1 MRKTL
6 LLLLLTAVFCGA
18 FARKTPQVA
27 PAPQVP
33 DSLRGFYLFT
43 EGIKQAFIERDTAA
57 ARASLERSVE
67 ADSTYGPAWY
77 ELAELLLY
85 NDAPAAL
92 RHAERAFRT
101 DTTDK
106 WYLLQLGQAQI
117 LNDRYR
123 DAIRTYNRLREV
135 DAQNPDSYRVLAM
148 LYDQEGQPFSAIAVL
163 DSAEVRFGR
172 IDALSE
178 LKRRLLV
185 GTRQYD
191 RAVAEAQALI
201 EAAPY
206 KAENH
211 LLLGELYARQKK
223 DSLAL
228 VQFAEA
234 YRIDSTSVAVLAT
247 YSEFY
252 NERRDYAS
260 SLNYTRRLFASDE
273 MPLDDK
279 LAYFDRIT
287 GDRNFYSTFY
297 LQINDLATTLAMKYP
312 HDPRVVKLYG
322 GHLIASGQLDDA
334 LTYYKTHLDDLPPR
348 IDYFNMVIDIESYK
362 QRPDS
367 VERYTSRAMK
377 LFPENVDLHL
387 RKGQMLSYAK
397 RYDEALK
404 FYKNSLR
411 LAPGDSLR
419 GAVWGIIGETYHLMG
434 QQALQ
439 KQSEDRQPKASLYE
453 SRKGPAARCM
463 RKCYDA
469 YDRSLALRYDNAMV
483 LNNYAYFLARRARPG
498 TGARHGGARD
508 RARRE
513 QPDLSGHLRMGA
525 LPVGTLRRSEENHA
539 AGPFARP
546 QPKSRPATPLRRH
559 PGRAGR
565 EVHGRSLLEKG
576 ARRGLRRPRR
586 DRRTVPPPE
595 RGGANARRAMTRFAL
610 ILGLLLCLTVPAA
623 GQKGDLQR
631 QIAEKQRAIDALEKQ
646 IARGEQELTSIK
658 KGKNS
663 EQQSVRRLSRQIA
676 SRRQLLDETESQL
689 SLLAEQLAASDST
702 AGALNVR
709 LERYRA
715 QYAAMVREAY
725 RNYKQNSYLTY
736 IFASKDF
743 ADVARRIANIRG
755 VAKLREAKLRE
766 IAETA
771 QEVGRQQ
778 ELLAAQ
784 QQALDSTRR
793 KIDAQRA
800 RYERDQRNAK
810 ARLQRMSAR
819 EKAVLRE
826 KERQEEQLDTAI
838 AELQKLTKGNK
849 AGASFSTRTSNLN
862 LPVEGGRVKRYR
874 DNMAEITGPKGARI
888 TAIYEGKVV
897 DVKRNR
903 ITNRFDVYIAHGQY
917 ITSYANLNS
926 VSVAKGQ
933 TVAKNSAIGVIG
945 PAVDIQ
951 TMKTEYRLVFGIY
964 PPAGA
969 KKMRASD
976 CFRK

>member
-148 LYDQEGQPFSAIAVL
+148 LYDQEGQPFSAM
-163 DSAEVRFGR
+163 
-172 IDALSE
+172 
-178 LKRRLLV
+178 
-185 GTRQYD
+185 
-191 RAVAEAQALI
+191 
-201 EAAPY
+201 
-206 KAENH
+206 
-211 LLLGELYARQKK
+211 
-223 DSLAL
+223 
-228 VQFAEA
+228 A
-234 YRIDSTSVAVLAT
+234 YRIDSTRVAVLAT

-334 LTYYKTHLDDLPPR
+334 LTYYKTHLDDPPPR

-483 LNNYAYFLARRARPG
+483 LNNYAYFLSLEGRDLERALAMAG
-498 TGARHGGARD
+498 
-508 RARRE
+508 RAIV
-513 QPDLSGHLRMGA
+513 L
-525 LPVGTLRRSEENHA
+525 EENNPTYLDTYA
-539 AGPFARP
+539 WVLYR
-546 QPKSRPATPLRRH
+546 L
-559 PGRAGR
+559 GRY
-565 EVHGRSLLEKG
+565 
-576 ARRGLRRPRR
+576 
-586 DRRTVPPPE
+586 D
-595 RGGANARRAMTRFAL
+595 
-610 ILGLLLCLTVPAA
+610 
-623 GQKGDLQR
+623 
-631 QIAEKQRAIDALEKQ
+631 
-646 IARGEQELTSIK
+646 
-658 KGKNS
+658 
-663 EQQSVRRLSRQIA
+663 
-676 SRRQLLDETESQL
+676 
-689 SLLAEQLAASDST
+689 
-702 AGALNVR
+702 
-709 LERYRA
+709 
-715 QYAAMVREAY
+715 
-725 RNYKQNSYLTY
+725 
-736 IFASKDF
+736 
-743 ADVARRIANIRG
+743 
-755 VAKLREAKLRE
+755 EAKK
-766 IAETA
+766 TM
-771 QEVGRQQ
+771 
-778 ELLAAQ
+778 
-784 QQALDSTRR
+784 QQALSLDRSQSPDLQLHYGDILAALGE
-793 KIDAQRA
+793 KFMAEV
-800 RYERDQRNAK
+800 YWKK
-810 ARLQRMSAR
+810 AL
-819 EKAVLRE
+819 
-826 KERQEEQLDTAI
+826 
-838 AELQKLTKGNK
+838 
-849 AGASFSTRTSNLN
+849 
-862 LPVEGGRVKRYR
+862 EGGY
-874 DNMAEITGPKGARI
+874 DAPD
-888 TAIYEGKVV
+888 AIVE
-897 DVKRNR
+897 
-903 ITNRFDVYIAHGQY
+903 RFRRLKEA
-917 ITSYANLNS
+917 A
-926 VSVAKGQ
+926 Q
-933 TVAKNSAIGVIG
+933 T
-945 PAVDIQ
+945 PAA
-951 TMKTEYRLVFGIY
+951 
-964 PPAGA
+964 P
-969 KKMRASD
+969 
-976 CFRK
+976 

>member
-206 KAENH
+206 KAENY

-322 GHLIASGQLDDA
+322 DHLIASGQLDDA
-334 LTYYKTHLDDLPPR
+334 LTYYKTHLDDLPP
-348 IDYFNMVIDIESYK
+348 
-362 QRPDS
+362 
-367 VERYTSRAMK
+367 TST
-377 LFPENVDLHL
+377 
-387 RKGQMLSYAK
+387 
-397 RYDEALK
+397 
-404 FYKNSLR
+404 
-411 LAPGDSLR
+411 
-419 GAVWGIIGETYHLMG
+419 W
-434 QQALQ
+434 
-439 KQSEDRQPKASLYE
+439 
-453 SRKGPAARCM
+453 
-463 RKCYDA
+463 
-469 YDRSLALRYDNAMV
+469 
-483 LNNYAYFLARRARPG
+483 
-498 TGARHGGARD
+498 
-508 RARRE
+508 
-513 QPDLSGHLRMGA
+513 
-525 LPVGTLRRSEENHA
+525 
-539 AGPFARP
+539 
-546 QPKSRPATPLRRH
+546 
-559 PGRAGR
+559 
-565 EVHGRSLLEKG
+565 
-576 ARRGLRRPRR
+576 
-586 DRRTVPPPE
+586 
-595 RGGANARRAMTRFAL
+595 
-610 ILGLLLCLTVPAA
+610 
-623 GQKGDLQR
+623 
-631 QIAEKQRAIDALEKQ
+631 
-646 IARGEQELTSIK
+646 
-658 KGKNS
+658 
-663 EQQSVRRLSRQIA
+663 
-676 SRRQLLDETESQL
+676 
-689 SLLAEQLAASDST
+689 
-702 AGALNVR
+702 
-709 LERYRA
+709 
-715 QYAAMVREAY
+715 
-725 RNYKQNSYLTY
+725 
-736 IFASKDF
+736 
-743 ADVARRIANIRG
+743 
-755 VAKLREAKLRE
+755 
-766 IAETA
+766 
-771 QEVGRQQ
+771 
-778 ELLAAQ
+778 
-784 QQALDSTRR
+784 
-793 KIDAQRA
+793 
-800 RYERDQRNAK
+800 
-810 ARLQRMSAR
+810 
-819 EKAVLRE
+819 
-826 KERQEEQLDTAI
+826 
-838 AELQKLTKGNK
+838 
-849 AGASFSTRTSNLN
+849 
-862 LPVEGGRVKRYR
+862 
-874 DNMAEITGPKGARI
+874 
-888 TAIYEGKVV
+888 
-897 DVKRNR
+897 
-903 ITNRFDVYIAHGQY
+903 
-917 ITSYANLNS
+917 
-926 VSVAKGQ
+926 
-933 TVAKNSAIGVIG
+933 
-945 PAVDIQ
+945 
-951 TMKTEYRLVFGIY
+951 
-964 PPAGA
+964 
-969 KKMRASD
+969 
-976 CFRK
+976 

>member
-1 MRKTL
+1 M
-6 LLLLLTAVFCGA
+6 
-18 FARKTPQVA
+18 
-27 PAPQVP
+27 
-33 DSLRGFYLFT
+33 
-43 EGIKQAFIERDTAA
+43 
-57 ARASLERSVE
+57 
-67 ADSTYGPAWY
+67 
-77 ELAELLLY
+77 
-85 NDAPAAL
+85 
-92 RHAERAFRT
+92 
-101 DTTDK
+101 
-106 WYLLQLGQAQI
+106 
-117 LNDRYR
+117 
-123 DAIRTYNRLREV
+123 
-135 DAQNPDSYRVLAM
+135 
-148 LYDQEGQPFSAIAVL
+148 
-163 DSAEVRFGR
+163 
-172 IDALSE
+172 
-178 LKRRLLV
+178 

-206 KAENH
+206 KAENY

-322 GHLIASGQLDDA
+322 DHLIASGQLDDA

-367 VERYTSRAMK
+367 VEHYTSRAMK

-439 KQSEDRQPKASLYE
+439 KQSEDRRPKASLYE

-483 LNNYAYFLARRARPG
+483 LNNYAYFLSLEG
-498 TGARHGGARD
+498 RD
-508 RARRE
+508 
-513 QPDLSGHLRMGA
+513 
-525 LPVGTLRRSEENHA
+525 
-539 AGPFARP
+539 
-546 QPKSRPATPLRRH
+546 
-559 PGRAGR
+559 
-565 EVHGRSLLEKG
+565 
-576 ARRGLRRPRR
+576 
-586 DRRTVPPPE
+586 
-595 RGGANARRAMTRFAL
+595 
-610 ILGLLLCLTVPAA
+610 
-623 GQKGDLQR
+623 
-631 QIAEKQRAIDALEKQ
+631 
-646 IARGEQELTSIK
+646 
-658 KGKNS
+658 
-663 EQQSVRRLSRQIA
+663 
-676 SRRQLLDETESQL
+676 
-689 SLLAEQLAASDST
+689 
-702 AGALNVR
+702 

>member
-1 MRKTL
+1 
-6 LLLLLTAVFCGA
+6 
-18 FARKTPQVA
+18 
-27 PAPQVP
+27 
-33 DSLRGFYLFT
+33 
-43 EGIKQAFIERDTAA
+43 
-57 ARASLERSVE
+57 
-67 ADSTYGPAWY
+67 
-77 ELAELLLY
+77 
-85 NDAPAAL
+85 
-92 RHAERAFRT
+92 
-101 DTTDK
+101 
-106 WYLLQLGQAQI
+106 
-117 LNDRYR
+117 
-123 DAIRTYNRLREV
+123 
-135 DAQNPDSYRVLAM
+135 
-148 LYDQEGQPFSAIAVL
+148 
-163 DSAEVRFGR
+163 
-172 IDALSE
+172 
-178 LKRRLLV
+178 
-185 GTRQYD
+185 
-191 RAVAEAQALI
+191 
-201 EAAPY
+201 
-206 KAENH
+206 
-211 LLLGELYARQKK
+211 
-223 DSLAL
+223 
-228 VQFAEA
+228 
-234 YRIDSTSVAVLAT
+234 
-247 YSEFY
+247 
-252 NERRDYAS
+252 
-260 SLNYTRRLFASDE
+260 
-273 MPLDDK
+273 
-279 LAYFDRIT
+279 
-287 GDRNFYSTFY
+287 
-297 LQINDLATTLAMKYP
+297 
-312 HDPRVVKLYG
+312 
-322 GHLIASGQLDDA
+322 
-334 LTYYKTHLDDLPPR
+334 
-348 IDYFNMVIDIESYK
+348 
-362 QRPDS
+362 
-367 VERYTSRAMK
+367 
-377 LFPENVDLHL
+377 
-387 RKGQMLSYAK
+387 
-397 RYDEALK
+397 
-404 FYKNSLR
+404 
-411 LAPGDSLR
+411 
-419 GAVWGIIGETYHLMG
+419 
-434 QQALQ
+434 
-439 KQSEDRQPKASLYE
+439 
-453 SRKGPAARCM
+453 
-463 RKCYDA
+463 
-469 YDRSLALRYDNAMV
+469 
-483 LNNYAYFLARRARPG
+483 
-498 TGARHGGARD
+498 
-508 RARRE
+508 
-513 QPDLSGHLRMGA
+513 
-525 LPVGTLRRSEENHA
+525 
-539 AGPFARP
+539 
-546 QPKSRPATPLRRH
+546 
-559 PGRAGR
+559 
-565 EVHGRSLLEKG
+565 
-576 ARRGLRRPRR
+576 
-586 DRRTVPPPE
+586 
-595 RGGANARRAMTRFAL
+595 MTRFAL

-976 CFRK
+976 CFRKEPRKDCTTMAVRYHTDGCSYRLPQKRLTAAWLRRVAEQEGYTLAEVDYIFCSAERLLEMNRQYLGHDYFTDVITFDYSDRRGTRTVAGDIFIDVETVADNARIYGATTLQEMRRVVVHGLLHLCGQRDKTPRTERQMHRKEDKYLRFWETPQK